1 MPLVSSPRRG
11 EVRGSGMRGQ
21 GSRYSA
27 TLPPHPTLRATFSP
41 AGRRNRVARPR
52 AQSYSFTQPPFF
64 LPDSMQAVTKAT
76 PLTPSST
83 VG

>member
-1 MPLVSSPRRG
+1 
-11 EVRGSGMRGQ
+11 MRGHVSDI
-21 GSRYSA
+21 GKLAPSSTPSGHLLPGGEKKDVA
-27 TLPPHPTLRATFSP
+27 TSF
-41 AGRRNRVARPR
+41 
-52 AQSYSFTQPPFF
+52 YSFTQPPFF